1 MILRK
6 LQVEDLKT
14 RVEWMNN
21 SKVYSNMHFDI
32 PVLLDNTIRWFEN
45 NQKNDNRAD
54 VVFEENGQ
62 LLAMGGLTN
71 INREAN
77 KAELYV
83 FVNPNL
89 QKGGFG
95 TQATKLLCKYG
106 FENLNLDK
114 IYLET
119 NEDNHAAKRVYEKC
133 GFQLE
138 GILRNEYKNQEGLL
152 KSRLYY
158 GILKGELNE

>member
-1 MILRK
+1 MTHRK

-21 SKVYSNMHFDI
+21 PKVYSTMHYDV
-32 PVLLDNTIRWFEN
+32 PVLLENTIRWFEN
-45 NQKNDNRAD
+45 NQMNNNRAD

-71 INREAN
+71 INRKTN

-89 QKGGFG
+89 QKGGLG

-106 FENLNLDK
+106 FDQLNLNK

-119 NEDNHAAKRVYEKC
+119 NEDNLIARRVYEKC
-133 GFQLE
+133 GFQQE
-138 GILRNEYKNQEGLL
+138 GNHREEYKTKNGEFIGRIYMGLL
-152 KSRLYY
+152 KKEFN
-158 GILKGELNE
+158 G